1 VGSLRIPAT
10 IDEVDSAWLETTM
23 HEHGAVAAPRIDSF
37 AVEKIGVGVGF
48 MGYLYRVTIDY
59 GGASHDGPRQ
69 VIVKLPVEHD
79 VTRQVARSY
88 RFYEKEVQFY
98 NTLGSE
104 TPLNPPVAYAAIH
117 DVESDDFVLVV
128 EDLGHLRTT
137 DQLSGCSPDDA
148 ALAVAALARHHAAFW
163 NDPRFDSPDL
173 AWLPLYCDPPTP
185 EGVVQTF
192 ADCWPRFLEVFG
204 DEIGPEI
211 RRVGEWVPAQARAL
225 LTPLAGH
232 PLTLTHG
239 DFRMDNLF
247 FHDDGAV
254 SAIDWQICAKGPGGY
269 DFAYFVS
276 QSLTIDDRR
285 AQWDRLAAIYL
296 DTLAAAGAVYPPDQ
310 FWLDVKRTLLFC
322 LVYPVQVASLD
333 LSDPHSLEL
342 LLEIGARA
350 MRAILECDTL
360 ALIEA

>member
-1 VGSLRIPAT
+1 MWSPTTSCWSSKTSVISARRISST
-10 IDEVDSAWLETTM
+10 
-23 HEHGAVAAPRIDSF
+23 
-37 AVEKIGVGVGF
+37 
-48 MGYLYRVTIDY
+48 
-59 GGASHDGPRQ
+59 
-69 VIVKLPVEHD
+69 
-79 VTRQVARSY
+79 
-88 RFYEKEVQFY
+88 
-98 NTLGSE
+98 
-104 TPLNPPVAYAAIH
+104 
-117 DVESDDFVLVV
+117 
-128 EDLGHLRTT
+128 
-137 DQLSGCSPDDA
+137 GCSPDDA

-163 NDPRFDSPDL
+163 NDPRFDGPDL

-185 EGVVQTF
+185 EGIVQTF

-211 RRVGEWVPAQARAL
+211 RRVGEWVPTQARAL

-350 MRAILECDTL
+350 MQRDPRVRHARPDRGLTARGCRRTRPRL
-360 ALIEA
+360 GSAA